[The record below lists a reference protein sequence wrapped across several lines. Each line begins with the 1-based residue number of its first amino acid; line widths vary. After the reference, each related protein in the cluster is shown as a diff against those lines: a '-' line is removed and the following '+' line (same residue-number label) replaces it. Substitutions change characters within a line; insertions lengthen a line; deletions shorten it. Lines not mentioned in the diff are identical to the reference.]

1 MMTPTDTSTS
11 GLTEMEAKEFHGL
24 FITGF
29 IGFTVVAII
38 AHVLVWSW
46 RPWLPGVKG
55 YATSMIDGAAHGV
68 HYLTSLV

>member
-1 MMTPTDTSTS
+1 MVNSVDMSTS

-24 FITGF
+24 FISGF
-29 IGFTVVAII
+29 VGFTVVAIV

-55 YATSMIDGAAHGV
+55 YALLDSAVTTLA
-68 HYLTSLV
+68 SLV

>member
-1 MMTPTDTSTS
+1 MVNSVDMSTS

-29 IGFTVVAII
+29 VGFTVVAIV

-46 RPWLPGVKG
+46 RPWLPGPKG
-55 YATSMIDGAAHGV
+55 YALLDSAVNA
-68 HYLTSLV
+68 LTSLT